1 MYMHK
6 LVGVMHEK
14 GISQNAASK
23 YLGISDVSFRKY
35 LKTNGF
41 TLKQA
46 AELGDLLEIREPN
59 EFMAIF
65 FEKAVA

>member
-14 GISQNAASK
+14 GISQNAASR

-46 AELGDLLEIREPN
+46 KELGELLEVRDPS

-65 FEKAVA
+65 FEREVA